1 MLKHLFVVILF
12 IAVPASQAQ
21 VRVVESSP
29 QSNRSGVAQSQG
41 VAQAYGVT
49 QPTEAVNTQTNTYFE
64 LQSLKEEVS
73 QLRGL
78 VEEQAH
84 ELSRLKQL
92 QMDNYLD
99 LDKRVSALSGHPN
112 SDAVAT
118 TDESSST
125 ETTSVSRGGGNN
137 LGEAELYTAAYD
149 LLKQRQIDSAITGF
163 QDYLTR
169 FPNGS
174 YAGNS
179 YYWLG
184 EIYLLKNELPQARDW
199 FSKLLEKFPNDRKI
213 PDAKFKLGKVYH
225 QLGDTAKAKTL
236 LSDVAAGSGDSSR
249 LAKQY
254 LQENF

>member
-1 MLKHLFVVILF
+1 MSKYLLAAVLF

-29 QSNRSGVAQSQG
+29 QRPLSGVAQPIES
-41 VAQAYGVT
+41 
-49 QPTEAVNTQTNTYFE
+49 VNAQTNAYFE

-73 QLRGL
+73 LLRGL

-84 ELSRLKQL
+84 EISRLKQQ

-99 LDKRVSALSGHPN
+99 LDKRLNALSGGGNPAPVDTSLLPPSPVESAGGCVSSPN
-112 SDAVAT
+112 SLSA
-118 TDESSST
+118 
-125 ETTSVSRGGGNN
+125 
-137 LGEAELYTAAYD
+137 LGEAEVYAAAVN
-149 LLKQRQIDSAITGF
+149 LLKQRQIDPAIAAF
-163 QDYLTR
+163 KDHLSR
-169 FPNGS
+169 FPNGA

-184 EIYLLKNELPQARDW
+184 EIYLLKNELSDSRNW
-199 FSKLLEKFPNDRKI
+199 FTQLLEKFPNDRKV

-225 QLGDTAKAKTL
+225 LLGEDDQGRKL
-236 LSDVAAGSGDSSR
+236 LEDVAAGSGDSAR